1 MSTKTELEQIRDERA
16 MEVYKR
22 NDSIQKAKFTL
33 TPTEMKVVLY
43 AASKIKPGDRQFT
56 EYEFDIKK
64 FYQVCGIEKDTYHT
78 LKKNMQK
85 LADKSWFYRQETGED
100 VLIRWFD
107 DIVLNKGS
115 GKVKIVFHRRMM
127 PFLLQLAEGGEFY
140 TSYRLQYVLPMKSQ
154 YSPRLYEVLK
164 SYENNHQWFFEIDTL
179 KQLLDCENYKN
190 FNDFKKRAL
199 DPAVE
204 EINQY
209 TDLCIF
215 YTTEKVGRKVVK
227 IHFFLDEKNPDE
239 LYETQRSIDEE
250 LDQIYIDDIIAEVE
264 TSPEQKFWEERRA
277 ARKAYEKKE
286 AERKKKF
293 GIKDENDDF

>member
-22 NDSIQKAKFTL
+22 NDMIQKARFTL
-33 TPTEMKVVLY
+33 SVQEQKAILY
-43 AASKIKPGDRQFT
+43 AVSKIKPGDTYFE

-64 FYQVCGIEKDTYHT
+64 FYTICGIENRSYNRFRDI
-78 LKKNMQK
+78 MQK
-85 LADKSWFYRQETGED
+85 LSDKSWFLTLPSGEETL
-100 VLIRWFD
+100 VRWFD
-107 DIVLNKGS
+107 VFRPNKKS
-115 GKVKIVFHRRMM
+115 GKVKIAFHRDMM
-127 PFLLQLAEGGEFY
+127 PFLLELAESGEFY

-164 SYENNHQWFFEIDTL
+164 SYENNSQWFFEIDAL
-179 KQLLDCENYKN
+179 KRILDCENYRN

-239 LYETQRSIDEE
+239 LYETQKSIDEE
-250 LDQIYIDDIIAEVE
+250 LDQIYIDDIIADVE
-264 TSPEQKFWEERRA
+264 TSPEQKFWAERRA
-277 ARKAYEKKE
+277 AKKAYEKKD